1 MSTVSRKFV
10 KVRQISTNL
19 NKFSTKKGDAMDTT
33 VFQIKSRTAA
43 LGLKSL
49 DIINA
54 LRERGITV
62 SPQQYS
68 SSITGY
74 TINPKSLKITSTAN
88 EILTELEAKKK

>member
-1 MSTVSRKFV
+1 
-10 KVRQISTNL
+10 
-19 NKFSTKKGDAMDTT
+19 MDTT

-88 EILTELEAKKK
+88 EILTALEEAKKK